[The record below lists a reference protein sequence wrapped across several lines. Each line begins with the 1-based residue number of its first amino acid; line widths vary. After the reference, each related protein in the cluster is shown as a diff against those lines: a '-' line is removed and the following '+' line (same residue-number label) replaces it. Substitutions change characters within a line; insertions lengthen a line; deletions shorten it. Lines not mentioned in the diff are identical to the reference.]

1 MDRWESIAVGEE
13 IIKFVKMQHIE
24 NYAAFLIYCKEN
36 NPKWFEKMCKTPNM
50 RKYFRN

>member
-24 NYAAFLIYCKEN
+24 NYAKFMIYCKEN
-36 NPKWFEKMCKTPNM
+36 NPKWFKKMCDTPNM